1 MNQTNKK
8 MHVTLRFRMNYTIPN
23 HCPFTLYFIFL
34 HQADSKNDPGE
45 ISQVED
51 IVRFSGGG

>member
-8 MHVTLRFRMNYTIPN
+8 MHVTLRFRMNYMIPN

-34 HQADSKNDPGE
+34 HQADSEDDPGE